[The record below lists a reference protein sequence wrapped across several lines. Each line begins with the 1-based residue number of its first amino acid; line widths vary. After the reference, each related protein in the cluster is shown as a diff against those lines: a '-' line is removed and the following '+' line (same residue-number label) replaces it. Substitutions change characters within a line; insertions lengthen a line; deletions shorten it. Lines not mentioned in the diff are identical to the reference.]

1 MKRYCCIEP
10 LILTMSALIFLIRET
25 SGGEVSG
32 KKNLSKVLKTLLMSF
47 FHVER
52 FRRIQENMNH
62 VNHSSSS
69 K

>member
-10 LILTMSALIFLIRET
+10 LILMRET

-32 KKNLSKVLKTLLMSF
+32 KKNLSKALKTLLISF

-52 FRRIQENMNH
+52 FRRIQGNMNH